1 MDLKVFYWNLKWW
14 SWVKY
19 GNVFEVSHT
28 ILPSVFMSLQFYWN
42 RNLFLV
48 LFQCYVFLEILW
60 YGSQIFNFHTQSQ
73 DEALQINWDF
83 FIWQSFGCFE
93 GQASRQK
100 RKLGE
105 FKLSFKISI
114 ICSNFFGNRSIV
126 LIFSVIVWRISRSIS
141 ETNKFVLNYF
151 FNAGNFHKHWLSIY
165 KSLLYTFTVSCSSS

>member
-1 MDLKVFYWNLKWW
+1 MVLSKIRKCFW
-14 SWVKY
+14 S
-19 GNVFEVSHT
+19 FTHHSPFSFHEFT
-28 ILPSVFMSLQFYWN
+28 ILLKSKLIFGAISVLCFPGNSLIWFPNIQLSYTISGWSSANQLRLFY
-42 RNLFLV
+42 
-48 LFQCYVFLEILW
+48 I
-60 YGSQIFNFHTQSQ
+60 QS
-73 DEALQINWDF
+73 L
-83 FIWQSFGCFE
+83 GCFE

-114 ICSNFFGNRSIV
+114 ICSNFFGNRSII
-126 LIFSVIVWRISRSIS
+126 LNFSVIVWRISRSIS